1 MDKNP
6 QKSPKSINENIIIT
20 CDDNMHIKND
30 TYNSILSHD
39 YKNPQKSIRDSIIIE
54 TDDNMQSNIE
64 SVKLDL
70 TRIEKNPQKSI
81 KKYKF
86 CCEICNYMT
95 SIKCN
100 YTKHFS
106 TRKHNFHKN
115 SNNNEELISNTRK
128 KYSCVSCE
136 YYTNNQKDYNKHL
149 LTQKHIHIIEKDVVN
164 TDSSDN
170 IIIDKNI
177 FIEII
182 KNNTEFKDLIMEQ
195 NKTIM
200 EQNSKITEQNTK
212 LNKMLENGIVNTIT
226 NNTNCNN
233 KTFNLQFFLNE
244 QCKDAINMI
253 DFINSLQFNAGSV
266 EYTGK
271 HGYVEGM
278 TKLIMDGLKELDIY
292 KRPIHCTDLKREV
305 LYIKEENKWE
315 KDTDEKIIF
324 NKALNKVIQKN
335 IQQIRK
341 WREENPRCEIM
352 ETKEYEF
359 HFILM
364 QQCIGGGTGQQ
375 EPNNKKII
383 KNIAKYVLLDRNV

>member
-1 MDKNP
+1 M
-6 QKSPKSINENIIIT
+6 QEVAKSRTKKCINKTNKSCFHNQSENEIIVPKKLAASSHKMHEVAESRTKSCKLYICESCNYHS
-20 CDDNMHIKND
+20 DNKYNYDMHIKTKKHLFYVN
-30 TYNSILSHD
+30 
-39 YKNPQKSIRDSIIIE
+39 KNVSVAIDSIEIY
-54 TDDNMQSNIE
+54 TCLVCKYE
-64 SVKLDL
+64 SHRL
-70 TRIEKNPQKSI
+70 N
-81 KKYKF
+81 
-86 CCEICNYMT
+86 
-95 SIKCN
+95 
-100 YTKHFS
+100 
-106 TRKHNFHKN
+106 
-115 SNNNEELISNTRK
+115 
-128 KYSCVSCE
+128 
-136 YYTNNQKDYNKHL
+136 DYNKHL
-149 LTQKHIHIIEKDVVN
+149 LTKKHKINELETQNLNKNVLQHDQIVV
-164 TDSSDN
+164 
-170 IIIDKNI
+170 DKNI
-177 FIEII
+177 FIEIM
-182 KNNTEFKDLIMEQ
+182 KNNTEFKELITEQ

-200 EQNSKITEQNTK
+200 EQNTK
-212 LNKMLENGIVNTIT
+212 LNKMLENGIVNTIN

-315 KDTDEKIIF
+315 KDTEEKIMF

-383 KNIAKYVLLDRNV
+383 KNIAKYVLVDRNV